1 MKKISRSHRKQT
13 QRGGFPFGLSRKTT
27 PASRS
32 AEASRHFVNRSA
44 TPCCDARGVLR
55 TIAIYSRFLKPATDP
70 PRLPPPFNGKRTC
83 CAKNSTR

>member
-44 TPCCDARGVLR
+44 TPCCDARGGIAHYCNLFTLSEARDRSAEIAAALQRKENMLR
-55 TIAIYSRFLKPATDP
+55 K
-70 PRLPPPFNGKRTC
+70 K
-83 CAKNSTR
+83 